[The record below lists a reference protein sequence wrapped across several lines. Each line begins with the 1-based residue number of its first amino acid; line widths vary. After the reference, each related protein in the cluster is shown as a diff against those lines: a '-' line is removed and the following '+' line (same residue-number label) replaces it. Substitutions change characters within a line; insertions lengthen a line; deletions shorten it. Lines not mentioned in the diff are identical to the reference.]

1 MKKIHNLLFEL
12 WFTVVSVFYIIMPM
26 TFFRNLRW
34 SLIGILGKFVL
45 WLWAKSTRMKVIGEE
60 HYKELRK
67 QGKAVIF
74 LVWHS
79 RIFIVPYFFRK
90 REIMPLIS
98 PSEDGELPAR
108 IMSRW
113 GYRNIRGS
121 SSHAIIR
128 VWNQM
133 KNELRNGGEVIIVPD
148 GPRGPNRK
156 MKLGGMKLARETG
169 AVLVPFTFSASR
181 KKFLKSWDKFSIFY
195 PFSRVVAVY
204 GPPIEVDP
212 ALKDDDLETERQRIE
227 DQLIELDEK
236 ADRFFA

>member
-1 MKKIHNLLFEL
+1 
-12 WFTVVSVFYIIMPM
+12 MPM
-26 TFFRNLRW
+26 SFLRNLRW

-45 WLWAKSTRMKVIGEE
+45 WLWAKSTRMKIIGEE
-60 HYKELRK
+60 NYKELRK

-74 LVWHS
+74 LVWHG

-90 REIMPLIS
+90 RGIMPLIS
-98 PSEDGELPAR
+98 PSEDGEFPAR

-113 GYRNIRGS
+113 GYKNIRGS

-133 KNELRNGGEVIIVPD
+133 KSELNNGGEVIIVPD
-148 GPRGPNRK
+148 GPRGPNRE

-169 AVLVPFTFSASR
+169 AFLVPFTFSSSR
-181 KKFLKSWDKFSIFY
+181 KKFLKSWDKFLFFY

-204 GPPIEVDP
+204 GPPIEVDS
-212 ALKDDDLETERQRIE
+212 ALNDDGMEKERQRIE
-227 DQLIELDEK
+227 RQLIELDEK
-236 ADRFFA
+236 ADRFFD